1 MKCVVL
7 SLLVLA
13 MRPCNAQ
20 TSPQNIS
27 SAQLQVLL
35 NLPLNQ
41 AVEHRNTYKELLTA
55 AYHRQVA
62 RDGRDC
68 QTEAAKGQQPYKICI
83 VWIGRVIRPL
93 FGSQS

>member
-35 NLPLNQ
+35 NLPLDQ
-41 AVEHRNTYKELLTA
+41 AVQHRNTYKELLTT
-55 AYHRQVA
+55 AYSRQIA
-62 RDGRDC
+62 LDGRDC
-68 QTEAAKGQQPYKICI
+68 QTEAAKGQQSYNICM

-93 FGSQS
+93 FGFQS

>member
-35 NLPLNQ
+35 NLPLDQ
-41 AVEHRNTYKELLTA
+41 AVQHRNTYELLTA
-55 AYHRQVA
+55 AYSRQVA
-62 RDGRDC
+62 LEGRDC
-68 QTEAAKGQQPYKICI
+68 QTEAAKGQQPYNICR